1 VLVADFEPF
10 TALDTVDTETPA
22 AAATSWMVGRRD
34 MDRTLR
40 PGKRISK
47 TFDEDLSATE
57 TGSTG
62 PRHDEATTR

>member
-1 VLVADFEPF
+1 
-10 TALDTVDTETPA
+10 
-22 AAATSWMVGRRD
+22 

-40 PGKRISK
+40 LGKRISK
-47 TFDEDLSATE
+47 TFDEDPGATE